1 MIEIKMDLLQTIGL
15 AGLSLI
21 VGYWLK
27 KRWLKRLTIPAAV
40 IGGLIFAIINTIFYQ
55 LGIGYITVNTGL
67 NDFFMVLYFTTIGL
81 GASIKNSRGLGK
93 SIVMLLGLTII
104 AIFVQNFVAVGIG
117 KMFGVDSLVALM
129 MGSPALVGG
138 PGCVAAIAPAVEK
151 MGYSQAMT
159 AGMISATIGIS
170 AGGLLAGPI
179 GSRIIERHKLSTMT
193 NAKTYEQE
201 AAKSDKDSAIMGK
214 TDVFNTMMIIL
225 VCMFFGSFITRAIN
239 FFMGIFMD
247 NISFP
252 VVLGPMILGFVF
264 RYISDKKENDLV
276 SVDGVDVVA
285 DVSLDLFLGLT
296 IINLQFW
303 TIFEIAVP
311 MIVIL
316 VAGIIITLLFAYFII
331 YYAMGRNYDAAVM
344 SAGFVGYGCGTTSN
358 AMSGMREVTNKYG
371 PSPKSFLT
379 TSIICGVFLDFAN
392 VLLVFITMGL
402 LN

>member
-1 MIEIKMDLLQTIGL
+1 MD
-15 AGLSLI
+15 
-21 VGYWLK
+21 
-27 KRWLKRLTIPAAV
+27 
-40 IGGLIFAIINTIFYQ
+40 
-55 LGIGYITVNTGL
+55 TGL
-67 NDFFMVLYFTTIGL
+67 NNFFMVLYFTTIGL
-81 GASIKNSRGLGK
+81 GASIKSSRGLGK
-93 SIVMLLGLTII
+93 SIVLLLGLTVI

-117 KMFGVDSLVALM
+117 NIFGVDRLVSLM

-193 NAKTYEQE
+193 DAKTYEQE
-201 AAKSDKDSAIMGK
+201 SAQLDKDTSIMGK
-214 TDVFNTMMIIL
+214 TDVFKTMMIIL

-239 FFMGIFMD
+239 SFMSIFME

-264 RYISDKKENDLV
+264 RYISDKRGNELV
-276 SVDGVDVVA
+276 AVDGVDVVA
-285 DVSLDLFLGLT
+285 DISLDVFLGLT
-296 IINLQFW
+296 IVNLQFW
-303 TIFEIAVP
+303 TIFEIAIP
-311 MIVIL
+311 MIIIL
-316 VAGIIITLLFAYFII
+316 VAGIIITLLLAYFVI
-331 YYAMGRNYDAAVM
+331 YRAMGKNYDAAVM

-379 TSIICGVFLDFAN
+379 TSIICGVFLDFVN
-392 VLLVFITMGL
+392 VFLVFITMGL
-402 LN
+402 LS